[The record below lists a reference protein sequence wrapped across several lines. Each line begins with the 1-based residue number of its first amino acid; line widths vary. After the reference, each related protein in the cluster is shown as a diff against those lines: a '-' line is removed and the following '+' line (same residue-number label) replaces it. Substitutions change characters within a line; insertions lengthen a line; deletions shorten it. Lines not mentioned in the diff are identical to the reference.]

1 MARMRVGLVG
11 CGNIA
16 GRYAESIAAADGL
29 ELVAATDALP
39 GRAEELVARHGGT
52 AYASLDELLADPSVD
67 TVVNLTGA
75 VAHVAVTRAALEA
88 GKHVHSEKPLAL
100 RHGDAR
106 GLVELADER
115 GLGLSSSP
123 ATLLG
128 EAQQTMWRLV
138 RDGAIGTVR
147 VAYAEAN
154 WGPIESWHPDPT
166 TIHAAG
172 AMADVGV
179 YPIAILTAMF
189 GPARS
194 ATAYAT
200 TLVPDR
206 FDLRGTPFSIETPD
220 FIVALLELESGVVA
234 RVTASF
240 YVGPSYQRGIELH
253 GDDGILH
260 LAAWGDFSSGLLH
273 SSTGKAD
280 DYEEVALLR
289 PGYEGTDWSR
299 AIVDLAA
306 AVEEGRRP
314 RASGEHAAHVVEIL
328 DAIDAS
334 RRHGGPVAIT
344 SSFTRPEPLPWAVGR
359 EG

>member
-1 MARMRVGLVG
+1 MRVALVG

-16 GRYAESIAAADGL
+16 GRYAETIVAADGL

-39 GRAEELVARHGGT
+39 ARAEELVTRHGGT
-52 AYASLDELLADPSVD
+52 AYGSLDELLADPSVD

-100 RHGDAR
+100 RHDEAR
-106 GLVELADER
+106 ALVELADDR

-128 EAQQTMWRLV
+128 EAQQTMWKLV
-138 RDGAIGTVR
+138 RDGAIGPVR

-194 ATAYAT
+194 ATAYGT

-206 FDLRGTPFSIETPD
+206 VDLRGTPFSIETPD

-240 YVGPSYQRGIELH
+240 YVGSRLQSGLELH
-253 GDDGILH
+253 GDDGAVH
-260 LAAWGDFSSGLLH
+260 LPDWGDFSSPLRL
-273 SSTGKAD
+273 SRTGKAD
-280 DYEEVALLR
+280 DYEDVPLLR
-289 PGYEGTDWSR
+289 PGYQGNDWSR
-299 AIVDLAA
+299 AVVDLSV

-314 RASGEHAAHVVEIL
+314 RASGEHAAHVVEVL

-334 RRHGGPVAIT
+334 RRQGGPVAVT
-344 SSFTRPEPLPWAVGR
+344 STFTRPEPFPWAAG
-359 EG
+359 EDGS